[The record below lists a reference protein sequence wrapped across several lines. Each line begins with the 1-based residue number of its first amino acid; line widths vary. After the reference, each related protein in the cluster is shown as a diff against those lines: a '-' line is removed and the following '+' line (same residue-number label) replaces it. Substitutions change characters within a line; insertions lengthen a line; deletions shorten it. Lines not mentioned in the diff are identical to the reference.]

1 MNLRS
6 VSFAGYFIVVVALV
20 GLFWE
25 GCLLGSGPIS
35 LSVQTLAVVLMVW
48 ARVTF
53 GKRSFHA
60 GADAT
65 EGGLV
70 TTGPYALIRH
80 PIYAS
85 ILYFL
90 WAGVC
95 SHPAV
100 ESFLLG
106 LLATAGILL
115 RIIAEERLLVT
126 RYAEYEAYAAVT
138 KRLIPFL
145 L

>member
-1 MNLRS
+1 MSLRS
-6 VSFAGYFIVVVALV
+6 ISLAGYFILVVALV
-20 GLFWE
+20 ALVWQGY
-25 GCLLGSGPIS
+25 LLGSGPVSFFI
-35 LSVQTLAVVLMVW
+35 QGLAIVLMIW
-48 ARVTF
+48 SRMTF

-70 TTGPYALIRH
+70 TTGPYAWIRH

-90 WAGVC
+90 WAGVF
-95 SHPAV
+95 SHPAM

-106 LLATAGILL
+106 ILATGGISL
-115 RIIAEERLLVT
+115 RIVSEEQLLVT
-126 RYAEYEAYAAVT
+126 RYSGYTAYAAGT